1 MSKKTVD
8 VIILSWDRTEDT
20 ELAISSALEQKNVDV
35 NVYVV
40 DQGSKK
46 ECINRIQQIANQFDN
61 VFLKLNEKNT
71 GVPGGRNIASA
82 MGCGDYIV
90 SLDNDAEF
98 VSEFELAKVIEQFDI
113 DKDVAILAFNIKRFG
128 TNHNDQTSWSYGLP
142 SSEWA
147 EKDFYTTRFV
157 GAGHAIRREVFEKVG
172 GYDDALFF
180 LHEEVDLARRFI
192 NVGHKIKYLHDIQVG
207 HKVSAEHRVAW
218 NSGRWA
224 FHARNKTYLS
234 LKFCTPFY
242 TFLFHLILLWIEG
255 LKKGY
260 FYRTVKSSL
269 EGVTMYKLQKPHF
282 KESEC
287 KFSVSSESYFR
298 AYTPGAE
305 GSVTKRAIRR
315 VKDIFS

>member
-20 ELAISSALEQKNVDV
+20 ELAIYSALGQSNVDV

-46 ECINRIQQIANQFDN
+46 ECIQRIQLIANQHDN
-61 VFLKLNEKNT
+61 VFLKLNNTNT
-71 GVPGGRNIASA
+71 GVPGGRNQASS
-82 MGCGDYIV
+82 MGSGEYIV

-98 VSEFELAKVIEQFDI
+98 VTEYELAKVVEQFNK
-113 DKDVAILAFNIKRFG
+113 DKDVAILGFNIKRFG
-128 TNHNDQTSWSYGLP
+128 TDNIDETSWSYGLS

-147 EKDFYTTRFV
+147 KKDFYTTRFV
-157 GAGHAIRREVFEKVG
+157 GAGHAIRRNVFEQVG
-172 GYDDALFF
+172 GYDDSLFF
-180 LHEEVDLARRFI
+180 LHEEMDLARRFI
-192 NVGHKIKYLHDIQVG
+192 NVGHKIKYVNHIQVA

-224 FHARNKTYLS
+224 FHSRNKTYLS
-234 LKFCTPFY
+234 LKFFTPLHIFI
-242 TFLFHLILLWIEG
+242 FHTILLWLEG
-255 LKKGY
+255 FKKGY
-260 FYRTVKSSL
+260 LSKTVKSSF
-269 EGVTMYKLQKPHF
+269 EGISMYKLHKPHF

-287 KFSVSSESYFR
+287 RFSVSSESYFR

-305 GSVTKRAIRR
+305 GSVIKRVIRR
-315 VKDIFS
+315 IKETLS